1 MTEKKNNIWDN
12 ILGCST
18 VDTFISILNNI
29 KFLISCYTI
38 GVVMLL
44 VVVVILLTI
53 NIYQLNYI
61 LKLVPQ
67 RID

>member
-1 MTEKKNNIWDN
+1 MTEKKNIWDN

-38 GVVMLL
+38 GVVILL

-53 NIYQLNYI
+53 NIYQFNYI
-61 LKLVPQ
+61 LKLLPQ
-67 RID
+67 HID